1 MKVPTEIPSLGRK
14 TLFPFIVCGLFW
26 VALSTALCLYFS
38 GNSEESKRAVIW
50 MLRLSFISM
59 LDLLAIAKV
68 FYYLFELQ
76 RDQEPGKR
84 IFSVIR
90 TSYWGALKIACI
102 VICGTILVKGSHL
115 PAGIPVVGLVL
126 GISTLV
132 IVPLLGGAVWYLTQK
147 RAS

>member
-1 MKVPTEIPSLGRK
+1 MEVPSEIQQLDRK
-14 TLFPFIVCGLFW
+14 NSFPFIACAVIWVIFSAILCFW
-26 VALSTALCLYFS
+26 LSPNAEEARRAL
-38 GNSEESKRAVIW
+38 IW
-50 MLRLSFISM
+50 MLRLAFISL

-68 FYYLFELQ
+68 FYYVFELQ
-76 RDQEPGKR
+76 RDQDPGKR

-115 PAGIPVVGLVL
+115 PAGIPVVGLMT

-132 IVPLLGGAVWYLTQK
+132 IVPLAGGVVWYLTQK
-147 RAS
+147 AS

>member
-1 MKVPTEIPSLGRK
+1 MEVPSEIPSLGRK
-14 TLFPFIVCGLFW
+14 TLFPFIIS
-26 VALSTALCLYFS
+26 ALIWLILSGILCFSISANPEEARRAL
-38 GNSEESKRAVIW
+38 VW
-50 MLRLSFISM
+50 MLRLAFISL

-68 FYYLFELQ
+68 FYYVFELQ
-76 RDQEPGKR
+76 RDQDPGKR

-102 VICGTILVKGSHL
+102 LICGTILVKGSHL
-115 PAGIPVVGLVL
+115 PAGIPVVGLVT

-132 IVPLLGGAVWYLTQK
+132 IVPLVGGAVWYFTH